1 MNDDI
6 SRNERRYMTLE
17 EARALEC
24 NGCGDCCDS
33 RRSDGHW
40 AWGGVP
46 EDLYASIAGEALI
59 IPLEQ
64 VGDSWRERPH
74 RPEDRM
80 ELLPTFFHCTA
91 FRPQEDGT
99 GLCGRHDEA
108 RPDVCGQFPV
118 HLPHLEGELAE
129 AGEVSLGTEFL
140 PRCTWHN
147 VLVVR
152 EGDPR
157 LDDRR

>member
-1 MNDDI
+1 
-6 SRNERRYMTLE
+6 MTLE

-46 EDLYASIAGEALI
+46 EDLYSSIAGEALI

-64 VGDSWRERPH
+64 VGDSWRDRS
-74 RPEDRM
+74 RQPEDGM
-80 ELLPTFFHCTA
+80 ELLPTFFRCTA
-91 FRPQEDGT
+91 FRPQEDGS
-99 GLCGRHDEA
+99 GLCGRHNEA
-108 RPDVCGQFPV
+108 RPDVCGEFPV
-118 HLPHLEGELAE
+118 WRPGLDREVEE
-129 AGEVSLGTEFL
+129 QGEVSLGTEFL

-147 VLVVR
+147 VRVVR
-152 EGDPR
+152 EGDSR
-157 LDDRR
+157 LEQAG